1 MELVVD
7 RPIDLHASLLG
18 GQAHRWRREE
28 VAGESGA
35 APEPDVQSPAARA
48 EPAAGRAGEIWY
60 SGVVRGNLIRIR
72 QASPR
77 RLEFYSAPRPETA
90 VIPLLRRYF
99 RLDDDL
105 DAIHREICRDRRV
118 AAMVERYPGLRIL
131 RQEPWECLV
140 AYICSANSNIRRIHQ
155 VMERIAESFGS
166 PIDLNGDLDGEPGGD
181 LDGFR
186 RYSFPAP
193 AQLVEAG
200 EAELRRL
207 GLGFRAPYVERAT
220 REVVEG
226 SLDLNALAQL
236 PYTSAKERLLECYGI
251 GNKIADCIAI
261 FSLDKLEA
269 FPIDVWVRR
278 ALGEWY
284 FPGQKTPPDRE
295 LRAWAQQHF
304 GRYAGYA
311 QQYLFHGRRLEKQ
324 PPTR

>member
-7 RPIDLHASLLG
+7 RPIDLSASLMG
-18 GQAHRWRREE
+18 GQAHRWRQE
-28 VAGESGA
+28 
-35 APEPDVQSPAARA
+35 
-48 EPAAGRAGEIWY
+48 EPAENRDETGDSQWF
-60 SGVVRGNLIRIR
+60 SGVVRGNFIRIR
-72 QASPR
+72 QAAPA
-77 RLEFYSAPRPETA
+77 RLEFHSAPWPEA
-90 VIPLLRRYF
+90 SVVPLLQSYF

-105 DAIHREICRDRRV
+105 AAIHAEIGHDRRV
-118 AAMVERYPGLRIL
+118 AAMVERYPGLGIL

-140 AYICSANSNIRRIHQ
+140 AYICSANSNIKRIHQ
-155 VMERIAESFGS
+155 VMENMAESFGS
-166 PIDLNGDLDGEPGGD
+166 PIELDGR
-181 LDGFR
+181 L

-207 GLGFRAPYVERAT
+207 GLGFRAPYVDRAT

-226 SLDLNALAQL
+226 SLDLNALL
-236 PYTSAKERLLECYGI
+236 RRPYAPAKERLLECYGI
-251 GNKIADCIAI
+251 GNKIADCIAV

-295 LRAWAQQHF
+295 LLAWAQDYF

-311 QQYLFHGRRLEKQ
+311 QQYLFHGRRLERKAAVKE
-324 PPTR
+324 PGAAE